1 MALGENRE
9 RIYVTV
15 STEMASR
22 IDFYREKMGLS
33 RSAFC
38 AYLVGQGVMSM
49 DKAMG
54 IWDDMG
60 KAIVE
65 KTSNAVIEVAEN
77 GEQIELTSCND
88 CANDCKDE
96 VAPDELGVCKKYRP
110 RGR

>member
-1 MALGENRE
+1 MAIGETKE

-15 STEMASR
+15 SCEMASR

-60 KAIVE
+60 KAIVQ
-65 KTSNAVIEVAEN
+65 KTSDTVAQMAEDAD
-77 GEQIELTSCND
+77 QIELTSCVD

>member
-1 MALGENRE
+1 MAIADNRE

-15 STEMASR
+15 SSDMAER
-22 IDFYREKMGLS
+22 IDFYREKMGLT

-38 AYLVGQGVMSM
+38 AYLIGQGVMSM

-54 IWDDMG
+54 IWDEMG
-60 KAIVE
+60 KTIVE
-65 KTSNAVIEVAEN
+65 KTSTAVIEVAEN
-77 GEQIELTSCND
+77 GDTIELTSCND

-110 RGR
+110 RGL

>member
-1 MALGENRE
+1 MPLAEGKE

-15 STEMASR
+15 SNEMASR

-54 IWDDMG
+54 VVDKMGDVMVAKAAEVVEQAANNPDQLRLSSCDDC
-60 KAIVE
+60 IHP
-65 KTSNAVIEVAEN
+65 
-77 GEQIELTSCND
+77 
-88 CANDCKDE
+88 CKDE
-96 VAPDELGVCKKYRP
+96 KEPSKMGVCMGYEKR
-110 RGR
+110 R